1 MGLIR
6 ERERERGKKQIAGE
20 VVLSRAFLKK
30 FWWIVVMVVVMIGGS
45 VCLSVGHGGVWWINE
60 GYRGIEG

>member
-1 MGLIR
+1 M
-6 ERERERGKKQIAGE
+6 
-20 VVLSRAFLKK
+20 SRAFLKK